1 MSDCFK
7 FIRAKLCSC
16 IHHRSQFNLLVVIYM
31 KMSLGCDIDY
41 VKGYVEYFADK
52 HLPVV
57 PFGTIFA
64 TSVIAEKMT

>member
-1 MSDCFK
+1 
-7 FIRAKLCSC
+7 
-16 IHHRSQFNLLVVIYM
+16 
-31 KMSLGCDIDY
+31 MSLGCDIDY

-57 PFGTIFA
+57 PSGTIFA

>member
-1 MSDCFK
+1 
-7 FIRAKLCSC
+7 
-16 IHHRSQFNLLVVIYM
+16 
-31 KMSLGCDIDY
+31 MSLGCDIDY